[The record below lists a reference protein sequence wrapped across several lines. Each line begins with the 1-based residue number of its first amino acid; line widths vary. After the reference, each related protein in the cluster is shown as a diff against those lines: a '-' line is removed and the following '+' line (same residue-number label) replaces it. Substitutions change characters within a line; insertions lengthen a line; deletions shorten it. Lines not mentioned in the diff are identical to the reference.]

1 MKTGK
6 KGQKRTE
13 YFRTYQ
19 ANRRA
24 DAARD
29 GMCSECTTAPRAQD
43 STRCIGCL
51 ARARKSMRVKR
62 AQP

>member
-1 MKTGK
+1 MKTRK

-24 DAARD
+24 DACD
-29 GMCSECTTAPRAQD
+29 GMCSECTTVPRAQD

-51 ARARKSMRVKR
+51 ARARESMRVKR